1 MPAKET
7 RLIPPLEVIRGFAP
21 HDGTLASM
29 LQSRCAVQPD
39 KEYLLFQGRSF
50 SYREVLAEAA
60 RIAAVYA
67 SLGVKAGDRVGIMSA
82 NHPTS
87 VFTLIAL
94 ASLGATMVPVN
105 PDYGVTEAAYVLNHA
120 EVCGVVCAP
129 EALATV
135 QAVFSANVGKTD
147 GAANTTKAVKPWLLL
162 NITAPDGNQATGI
175 QAAGIPVLS
184 ELAKNVGTPA
194 LPSQGTP
201 DAICVFIYTS
211 GTTGFPKGVMHSQKN
226 LLTAGEGFVARMYL
240 QPHDRVLCVLPMFH
254 VNAIFYSFSGSL
266 AAGATLI
273 LEPKFSASNFWRVAK
288 DTGATEVNTIAAA
301 SAILM
306 RRPRSE
312 FVSGHKLQKIYGAPF
327 DEEIFRVFNDEFEV
341 PTLIE
346 GYGMS
351 EVPGALNNP
360 FLGPHK
366 VRSMGPPSKHPDP
379 QISLAELKI
388 ADDDGNFLPA
398 GKIGELVVK
407 TPIVMKGYFRDE
419 AQTKAAFR
427 DGWFLTGDLA
437 YVDDDGYF
445 WFVARKKDIIRKR
458 GENISGAELD
468 RVIGNHPAVLES
480 AAIPVP
486 SDLGE
491 DDILVAVILQNGKT
505 ATPQDI
511 ADWCRQHLAAIK
523 VPRYVVFVDSLPHT
537 PTNRVAKF
545 KMREDKTLLANAK
558 DLQSA

>member
-1 MPAKET
+1 MPLKET
-7 RLIPPLEVIRGFAP
+7 ALMAPLDVLRRFPA
-21 HDGTLASM
+21 HRGTLASL
-29 LQSRCAVQPD
+29 LQSRTGVQAD
-39 KEYLLFQGRSF
+39 KEFLLFQGRSF
-50 SYREVLAEAA
+50 SYREVQDQCA
-60 RIAAVYA
+60 RVAAV
-67 SLGVKAGDRVGIMSA
+67 LQRQDVQAGDRVGTMSA
-82 NHPTS
+82 NHPSS
-87 VFTLIAL
+87 VFLLIAL

-105 PDYGVTEAAYVLNHA
+105 PDFGVQEAAYVLRHA

-135 QAVFSANVGKTD
+135 QAVCSD
-147 GAANTTKAVKPWLLL
+147 MPVKPWLLL
-162 NITAPDGNQATGI
+162 NTAAADGAATGI
-175 QAAGIPVLS
+175 AVLGDLADGMAGAN
-184 ELAKNVGTPA
+184 LADH
-194 LPSQGTP
+194 GTP
-201 DAICVFIYTS
+201 DAVCVFIYTS
-211 GTTGFPKGVMHSQKN
+211 GTTGFPKGVMHAQSS
-226 LLTAGEGFVARMYL
+226 LITAGEGFVARMHL
-240 QPHDRVLCVLPMFH
+240 QPHERVLCVLPMFH
-254 VNAIFYSFSGSL
+254 INAIFYSFSGSL

-273 LEPKFSASNFWRVAK
+273 LEPRFSASAFWRVVK
-288 DTGATEVNTIAAA
+288 NTGATEVNTIAAA

-312 FVSGHKLQKIYGAPF
+312 FVAGHRLQKIYGAPF
-327 DEEIFRVFNDEFEV
+327 DEEIFRVFNGEFEV

-351 EVPGALNNP
+351 EIPGALNNP

-379 QISLAELKI
+379 AVSLAELRI
-388 ADDDGNFLPA
+388 ADDEGRFLPA
-398 GKIGELVVK
+398 GQTGELVVK

-419 AQTKAAFR
+419 AQTQAAFR

-468 RVIGNHPAVLES
+468 RVIGNHPAVLEA

-491 DDILVAVILQNGKT
+491 DDILAAVLLRPQHS
-505 ATPQDI
+505 ATHEDI
-511 ADWCRQHLAAIK
+511 ADWCRQRLAAIK

-537 PTNRVAKF
+537 PTHRVAKF

-558 DLQSA
+558 DLSAR